1 MAEKIVEQEKCKA
14 RTNEREIE
22 SDYSFLDEYPWGVK
36 IRWIEE
42 ISGNEIEYG
51 KVILIDESFYPWNG
65 TMADND

>member
-1 MAEKIVEQEKCKA
+1 MKG
-14 RTNEREIE
+14 EIE